1 MKNLADMLVHAF
13 VRDHPRTDLMEVRA
27 RYGALE
33 AMISIV
39 GNLALF
45 GAKLAFG
52 IMVHSVALV
61 ADAAHSLSDT
71 VTSVIVLIGF
81 RVARKPADV
90 RHPYGH
96 GRAEGVYTLIIAIL
110 LIIAGVEF
118 AHVSFDRLREP
129 VPVRASAPLI
139 AVLVV
144 ATVFKEWMARLSI
157 EFGRRIESDML
168 KADAW
173 HHRSDAIATVLVIV
187 AIVGAWRGVYWLDGL
202 LGIGVAVLIAG
213 TGFHLARSMVSRLM
227 GEAPSR
233 ETVARIITAA
243 ASVRGVQGVH
253 GVEVHDYGSRQIA
266 VLHVEVAPDLPTGHS
281 HDIAREVEEALS
293 RRLGMVPVVHIDL
306 REAADQGRGR
316 QQIQHLLAEII
327 AGHGDVAGFHGLQ
340 VFDDE
345 HGPYVELHVQLPP
358 QESLDAAH
366 HLGHQVSEE
375 LSARL
380 GGVKVNVH
388 VEPTG

>member
-1 MKNLADMLVHAF
+1 MKKLADVLARALVRNH
-13 VRDHPRTDLMEVRA
+13 HRTELMEVRA
-27 RYGALE
+27 RYGILQAV
-33 AMISIV
+33 ISIV
-39 GNLALF
+39 GNLVLF
-45 GAKLAFG
+45 GIKLAFG
-52 IMVHSVALV
+52 ITVHSVALV
-61 ADAAHSLSDT
+61 ADAAHSLGDL

-96 GRAEGVYTLIIAIL
+96 GRAEPIGTLIIAIL

-118 AHVSFDRLREP
+118 AHVSFDRLRDPE
-129 VPVRASAPLI
+129 PVRASALVI

-144 ATVFKEWMARLSI
+144 AIVFKEWMARLST

-173 HHRSDAIATVLVIV
+173 HHRSDAISTVLVIA

-213 TGFHLARSMVSRLM
+213 TGFHLARNMVSRLM

-233 ETVARIITAA
+233 EIVAQIISAA

-253 GVEVHDYGSRQIA
+253 GVEVHDYGDRQIA
-266 VLHVEVAPDLPTGHS
+266 VLHVEVAPDLPTGQS
-281 HDIAREVEEALS
+281 HEIARGVEETLR
-293 RRLGMVPVVHIDL
+293 RRLGVAPVVHIDL
-306 REAADQGRGR
+306 RQTADQGRDR
-316 QQIQHLLAEII
+316 QEVQHLLAEII
-327 AGHGDVAGFHGLQ
+327 ARHGDVAGFHGLQ
-340 VFDDE
+340 VFEDE